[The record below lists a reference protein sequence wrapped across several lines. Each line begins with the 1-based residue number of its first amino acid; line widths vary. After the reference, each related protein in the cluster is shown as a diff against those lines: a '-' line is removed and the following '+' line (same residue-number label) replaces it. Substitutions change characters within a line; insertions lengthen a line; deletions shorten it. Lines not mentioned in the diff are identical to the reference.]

1 MLEHTFCHIHGIG
14 RTGEQKLWDR
24 GIHTWTDLLSCPNIV
39 PRVSEHQIVSVLE
52 QSLQALDDDPMF
64 FIKRLK
70 HGDRWRIYPH
80 FRDRIGYIDIE
91 TTGLG
96 PGCDITTISLYD
108 GNLVKTY
115 VNGENIDDFVDD
127 VNETSMFVSFN
138 GLSFDI
144 PVIEHFF
151 RITLDQAH
159 LDLRYVLSRMGFK
172 GGLKKCERQLGI
184 NRGSLDGID
193 GSFAVLLWREY
204 ERTGSK
210 QALETLLAYNIED
223 TVNLERLMV
232 EAYNR
237 NLDKTPFSPE
247 LQLPCPEPPQILHH
261 PDPFIVDLI
270 KSRTEPARLTEI
282 QFRND

>member
-1 MLEHTFCHIHGIG
+1 MLEQTFCHIQGIG
-14 RTGEQKLWDR
+14 RSGEQKLWER
-24 GIHTWTDLLSCPNIV
+24 GIRSWSDLLARPCSA
-39 PRVSEHQIVSVLE
+39 PRVSEHEVVSVLE
-52 QSLQALDDDPMF
+52 QSRQSLADDPLF

-70 HGDRWRIYPH
+70 QGDRWRVFPH
-80 FRDRIGYIDIE
+80 FRDRVGYVDIE

-96 PGCDITTISLYD
+96 NGCEITTIALYD
-108 GNLVKTY
+108 GIQVRTYINGINL
-115 VNGENIDDFVDD
+115 DDFVSD
-127 VNETSMFVSFN
+127 VTDIDLFISFN

-151 RITLDQAH
+151 KIELDQAH
-159 LDLRYVLSRMGFK
+159 IDLRYVLSRMGYK

-204 ERTGSK
+204 ERTGNE

-223 TVNLERLMV
+223 SVNLERLMI

-237 NLDKTPFSPE
+237 NLDKTPFVSE
-247 LQLPCPEPPQILHH
+247 LQIPYPDPPQILHH
-261 PDPFIVDLI
+261 PDPAIVDLI
-270 KSRTEPARLTEI
+270 KSR
-282 QFRND
+282 NH

>member
-1 MLEHTFCHIHGIG
+1 MLEHTFCHIQGIG
-14 RTGEQKLWDR
+14 HSGEQKLWDR
-24 GIHTWTDLLSCPNIV
+24 GILSWTDLLARPGAV
-39 PRVSEHQIVSVLE
+39 PRVSEHEVVSVLE
-52 QSLQALDDDPMF
+52 QSRQALNDEPLY

-70 HGDRWRIYPH
+70 HGDRWRLFPH
-80 FRDRIGYIDIE
+80 FRDRVGYIDIE

-108 GNLVKTY
+108 GNQVRTY
-115 VNGENIDDFVDD
+115 VNGINLDDFVED
-127 VNETSMFVSFN
+127 VADIGVFISFN

-144 PVIEHFF
+144 PIIEHYF
-151 RITLDQAH
+151 RIELRQAH

-204 ERTGSK
+204 ERTGSE

-223 TVNLERLMV
+223 TVNLERLMI

-237 NLDKTPFSPE
+237 NLDKTPFSQE
-247 LQLPCPEPPQILHH
+247 LQIPCPEPPQILHH
-261 PDPFIVDLI
+261 PDPFIVDLV
-270 KSRTEPARLTEI
+270 KG
-282 QFRND
+282 RNYVL